1 MNKLLGKTAL
11 ITGCSGKIGNS
22 IIKIFLDENI
32 DNIIAIY
39 NKTKLDNSILNNPK
53 IQSLKCDLSNETEII
68 KLYEKHLK
76 NKDISILVN
85 CAGYCQDSPF
95 LNISAESFKTCF
107 QINFWSA
114 YYLIKLL
121 IPSMIE
127 NDYGKIINIS
137 STSSFGTIN
146 KADYCASKS
155 ALDGLTRALAKEYAS
170 KNITINSIQPS
181 LVDTKMLSILPQ
193 STIDSLIEHTAIKR
207 LGTPDEIGK
216 ITLFLA
222 SEDSS
227 YVNGENI
234 IASGGS
240 ITRDL

>member
-1 MNKLLGKTAL
+1 
-11 ITGCSGKIGNS
+11 
-22 IIKIFLDENI
+22 
-32 DNIIAIY
+32 
-39 NKTKLDNSILNNPK
+39 
-53 IQSLKCDLSNETEII
+53 
-68 KLYEKHLK
+68 
-76 NKDISILVN
+76 
-85 CAGYCQDSPF
+85 
-95 LNISAESFKTCF
+95 
-107 QINFWSA
+107 
-114 YYLIKLL
+114 
-121 IPSMIE
+121 MIE

-222 SEDSS
+222 SDDSS